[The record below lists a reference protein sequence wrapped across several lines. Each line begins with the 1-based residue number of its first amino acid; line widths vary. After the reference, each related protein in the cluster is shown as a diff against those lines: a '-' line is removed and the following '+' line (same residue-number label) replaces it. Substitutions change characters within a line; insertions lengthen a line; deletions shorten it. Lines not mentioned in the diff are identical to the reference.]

1 MENLIL
7 LRKKNGVLQKDI
19 AAYLNV
25 SQQTYCN
32 YEKGVTQPSLAILS
46 RMADFFGVSV
56 DFLIGHDT
64 NGETVPE
71 YARLYNALSDYH
83 KGIALAYM
91 RGLLAAEGK
100 EIDPIKNSVIL
111 QK

>member
-1 MENLIL
+1 MEILKQLRMQHNLKQNDVAKALSI
-7 LRKKNGVLQKDI
+7 
-19 AAYLNV
+19 
-25 SQQTYCN
+25 SQQVYSN
-32 YEKGVTQPSLAILS
+32 YEKDQRQPPIQTLCAL
-46 RMADFFGVSV
+46 ADFFGVSV

-64 NGETVPE
+64 DGETIPE